1 MTNTDRR
8 REFGAYL
15 AGLRRHSGR
24 SQRQFAAVLC
34 AVSGAQSI
42 TRNEVSRWERGER
55 IPDVWLST
63 FAQVL
68 GVPLHELEQAAAYA
82 RGDAQATLPG
92 IAATLADLLPD
103 GDALEPLRPPAA
115 PCGRRIGATTVDGL
129 AARVHG
135 LRLADDVLPGGD
147 LIVPA
152 FRELRAAVRLY
163 RESEHSEET
172 GRGLLVQIG
181 ELGQIAGW
189 IASDAGRSE
198 DAECAYRLGISAA
211 RQAGD
216 AVLVAQLAGSLGYHL
231 TNSGREREGL
241 ELARAAV
248 EEAGPDA
255 PATTRALF
263 LDRMAWAHTR
273 AGEAQPALRAL
284 GEAHAALDATDGP
297 PAPSWAYWVNREE
310 LEVMDARV
318 FTELRRP
325 LRAVP
330 LLQDVLGRYDATH
343 AREVALYRSWLAVA
357 LADANEPEQ
366 AAEEAR
372 RVIDASGDLSSERT
386 AERARTV
393 LHRLKEYEDVPEA
406 REVLADYGHLLL
418 A

>member
-1 MTNTDRR
+1 MSDVTARR

-15 AGLRRHSGR
+15 ASLRRHSER
-24 SQRQFAAVLC
+24 SQPQLAAALC
-34 AVSGAQSI
+34 AASGTRSI
-42 TRNEVSRWERGER
+42 TRNEVSRWERGARVPEA
-55 IPDVWLST
+55 WLPFLAT
-63 FAQVL
+63 VF
-68 GVPLHELEQAAAYA
+68 GVPLREVEQAAAYA
-82 RGDAQATLPG
+82 RGDTLATLPG
-92 IAATLADLLPD
+92 AASTLADLLPD
-103 GDALEPLRPPAA
+103 ADALEPLTA
-115 PCGRRIGATTVDGL
+115 PCGRRIGATTVEAL

-135 LRLADDVLPGGD
+135 LRLADDVLSGGD
-147 LIVPA
+147 LIAPA

-163 RESEHSEET
+163 RESEHSEDT
-172 GRGLLVQIG
+172 GRDLLVQIG

-189 IASDAGRSE
+189 IASDAGRGE
-198 DAECAYRLGISAA
+198 NAERAYRLGISAA

-231 TNSGREREGL
+231 TNSGRRREGL
-241 ELARAAV
+241 ELAKAAV
-248 EEAGPDA
+248 AKAGPDA

-263 LDRMAWAHTR
+263 LDRVAWAHTR
-273 AGEAQPALRAL
+273 TGETQPALRAL
-284 GEAHAALDATDGP
+284 GEAHAALDITDDA

-372 RVIDASGDLSSERT
+372 RVIDTSGDLSSERT

>member
-1 MTNTDRR
+1 MSDTTERR

-55 IPDVWLST
+55 VPDAWLPT

-68 GVPLHELEQAAAYA
+68 GVPLRELEQAAAYA
-82 RGDAQATLPG
+82 RGDAQAVLPG
-92 IAATLADLLPD
+92 VAATLGDLLPD
-103 GDALEPLRPPAA
+103 GDALEPLSA

-135 LRLADDVLPGGD
+135 LRLADDVLSGGD
-147 LIVPA
+147 LIAPA

-189 IASDAGRSE
+189 IASDAGRGD
-198 DAECAYRLGISAA
+198 DAEHAYRLGLSAA

-216 AVLVAQLAGSLGYHL
+216 APLVAQLAGSLGYHL

-241 ELARAAV
+241 ELAKAAV
-248 EEAGPDA
+248 AEAGPDA

-263 LDRMAWAHTR
+263 LDRVAWAHTR

-284 GEAHAALDATDGP
+284 GEAHAALDATGGP
-297 PAPSWAYWVNREE
+297 PAPKWAYWVNREE

-372 RVIDASGDLSSERT
+372 RVIGTSGDLSSERT

-393 LHRLKEYEDVPEA
+393 LHRLREYKDVPEA
-406 REVLADYGHLLL
+406 REVLADHGHLLL

>member
-1 MTNTDRR
+1 MNDQARR
-8 REFGAYL
+8 AQFGAHL
-15 AGLRRHSGR
+15 ASLRRGAGL
-24 SQRQFAAVLC
+24 SQRSLALRLC
-34 AVSGAQSI
+34 AVAGI
-42 TRNEVSRWERGER
+42 ITLTRNEVSRWERGGR
-55 IPDVWLST
+55 IPDAWLPPL
-63 FAQVL
+63 AQEL
-68 GVPLHELEQAAAYA
+68 GVTLHELEQAAAYA
-82 RGDAQATLPG
+82 RGDTHATLPG
-92 IAATLADLLPD
+92 VAATLADLLPD
-103 GDALEPLRPPAA
+103 EDALKPLAA
-115 PCGRRIGATTVDGL
+115 PCGRRIGATTVGIL

-135 LRLADDVLPGGD
+135 LRLADDVLYGRD
-147 LIVPA
+147 LIAPA

-189 IASDAGRSE
+189 IASDAGRGE
-198 DAECAYRLGISAA
+198 DAEHAYRLGLSAA

-216 AVLVAQLAGSLGYHL
+216 APLVAQLAGSLAYHL

-241 ELARAAV
+241 KLAKAAV
-248 EEAGPDA
+248 IEAGPDA

-263 LDRMAWAHTR
+263 LDRVAWAHTR

-297 PAPSWAYWVNREE
+297 PAPTWAYWVNREE

-372 RVIDASGDLSSERT
+372 RVMDASGKDRKS
-386 AERARTV
+386 V
-393 LHRLKEYEDVPEA
+393 V
-406 REVLADYGHLLL
+406 
-418 A
+418 